1 MKKIYFKIGAF
12 VCLSTLLTACGDFDE
27 INKNP
32 TAADIDQVQIEYFIN
47 SYMFQKPH
55 LGTIHD
61 DEE

>member
-1 MKKIYFKIGAF
+1 MVKFLWL
-12 VCLSTLLTACGDFDE
+12 V
-27 INKNP
+27 
-32 TAADIDQVQIEYFIN
+32 EYFIN